1 MRLCEQREAGA
12 VATIDG
18 ALADTPEG
26 LDAGLDHAL
35 GCLRQHRQQICE
47 DALQQAKT
55 VLREH
60 RATSPG
66 ADPKV
71 LAAAIE
77 DTQVYREQVMRAST
91 M

>member
-1 MRLCEQREAGA
+1 MGAASSIQLTEA
-12 VATIDG
+12 
-18 ALADTPEG
+18 
-26 LDAGLDHAL
+26 
-35 GCLRQHRQQICE
+35 E
-47 DALQQAKT
+47 DALKQAKT

-60 RATSPG
+60 RAESPG